1 MSFEKLSSS
10 FLVKMLFDLTEI
22 QELYRNEK
30 YYEAYQLCEEFITA
44 SPETK
49 EAYWYMGLLCILKGD
64 EEGANIAWM
73 TGMINGEGSDILEW
87 SNDLIEILDREA
99 DYQSDNAQVSQAL
112 RIRQQAHEI
121 NPEYIDNSLKLLQL
135 YIQDGRFSPDLLSK
149 LQLTDLIQS
158 STLSPTTQ
166 NTLLELLRSIFK
178 NIKLKDEVLDFVR
191 ASVQVTQQSEDIYLL
206 LIEAAH
212 EIVKNDYQFES
223 AIVIGEIYLSFNPDD
238 IEFLAY
244 VSGWYHNLHQFDKA
258 IEFASRR
265 LVVSKEW
272 VEKVFSSYLVLKAIM
287 GAGGYW
293 NQAEDKLIEHERL
306 LIQLSGMTEDEVTI
320 IQLLRLICSTFFLPY
335 FRDNPETNRALHN
348 LVGASFEK
356 GFSLHRPEEIN
367 HNQDSFYYRSSRI
380 KKTGKIR
387 VGYISHCFSQHSVGW
402 ITRWLLKYHDR
413 NNFELY
419 GYVINYRGGDT
430 LQDWYL
436 QQFDHICKTGTDCS
450 ETGSDIAQK
459 IYQDE
464 IDILVDLDSIT
475 LDLTCEVMAYKP
487 APIQATWLG
496 WDASGIPAIDY
507 FIADSYVLP
516 EEADTYYSEKIYR
529 LPQTYVAVDG
539 FEVDIQTLKREE
551 LDIPTD
557 AIIYMTSQGG
567 YKRHPDTIRLQLSII
582 KHVPNSYLLVK
593 GPSDRKAVELY
604 FNDLAE
610 QVGVEKNR
618 LRFLPSAPSEA
629 IHRAN
634 LKIADVVLD
643 TYPYNGATTTL
654 ETLWMEI
661 PLVTLVGKQ
670 FSARNSY
677 TMLKNVGVEEGIAW
691 SAEEYIE
698 WGIRFGKD
706 ENLRREVTWKLRQS
720 KNNAPLWNSKEFAK
734 DMSNAYLQ
742 MWKTYQESNLK

>member
-1 MSFEKLSSS
+1 MSF
-10 FLVKMLFDLTEI
+10 DLAAI
-22 QELYRNEK
+22 QKLYRNEK
-30 YYEAYQLCEEFITA
+30 HDEAYYHCEKLIA
-44 SPETK
+44 SSPETK
-49 EAYWYMGLLCILKGD
+49 ENYWYTGLICLLKGD
-64 EEGANIAWM
+64 EEEANITWM
-73 TGMINGEGSDILEW
+73 TGFLDGEESDVLEW
-87 SNDLIEILDREA
+87 SNNLVEILDREA
-99 DYQSDNAQVSQAL
+99 DYQSENTSLSQAL
-112 RIRQQAHEI
+112 RIRQQAYGI
-121 NPEYIDNSLKLLQL
+121 NPEYLDNSLKLLQL
-135 YIQDGRFSPDLLSK
+135 HIQDGSFSPDLILE
-149 LQLTDLIQS
+149 LQLIHLIQS
-158 STLSPTTQ
+158 SELSQ
-166 NTLLELLRSIFK
+166 ISQKILLELLQSVFK

-191 ASVQVTQQSEDIYLL
+191 ASIEVTHQSEDLYLL
-206 LIEAAH
+206 LIKTAH
-212 EIVKNDYQFES
+212 EIVKDDYQFES
-223 AIVIGEIYLSFNPDD
+223 AIAIGEIYLSFNPED

-258 IEFASRR
+258 IEFAERR
-265 LVVSKEW
+265 LIVSKEW
-272 VEKVFSSYLVLKAIM
+272 VETVFSGYLVLKATM

-293 NQAEDKLIEHERL
+293 GRAEKKLIEHERIL
-306 LIQLSGMTEDEVTI
+306 LQLSDITENEVTI
-320 IQLLRLICSTFFLPY
+320 IQLLRLICTTFFLPY
-335 FRDNPETNRALHN
+335 FRDNPQSNRALHN

-356 GFSLHRPEEIN
+356 GFSLHRPEKIS
-367 HNQDSFYYRSSRI
+367 HDLDSFLHRSNRI
-380 KKTGKIR
+380 KSSGKIR

-413 NNFELY
+413 NSFELY
-419 GYVINYRGGDT
+419 GYVINYRGNDA
-430 LQDWYL
+430 LQDWYI
-436 QQFDHICKTGTDCS
+436 QQFDHVCKTGTDCP

-464 IDILVDLDSIT
+464 IDILIDLDSIT

-496 WDASGIPAIDY
+496 WDASGIPSIDY

-516 EEADTYYSEKIYR
+516 EAADTYYSEKIYR
-529 LPQTYVAVDG
+529 LPRTYVAVDG
-539 FEVDIQTLKREE
+539 FEVDVQTLKRED
-551 LDIPTD
+551 LNIPPD
-557 AIIYMTSQGG
+557 AIVYMTSQGG
-567 YKRHPDTIRLQLSII
+567 YKRHPDTIKLQLSII
-582 KHVPNSYLLVK
+582 KNVPNSYLLIK
-593 GPSDRKAVELY
+593 GPSDQKAVEIY

-610 QVGVEKNR
+610 QVGVDKDR
-618 LRFLPSAPSEA
+618 LRFLPQAPSEA

-706 ENLRREVTWKLRQS
+706 ENLRREVTWKLRQA
-720 KNNAPLWNSKEFAK
+720 KNHAPLWNSKAFAK
-734 DMSNAYLQ
+734 DMANAYLQ
-742 MWKTYQESNLK
+742 MWKTYQESHLQ